1 MVTNDKGAVE
11 LKHSVIKG
19 LAKLLWED
27 NLNEETKEQLAM
39 EISPGPRPTWRC
51 CVYKEREI
59 LKWRIRLSCAE
70 PEPDPGH
77 RSGLSG
83 VPACSLFRHR

>member
-51 CVYKEREI
+51 CV
-59 LKWRIRLSCAE
+59 
-70 PEPDPGH
+70 
-77 RSGLSG
+77 
-83 VPACSLFRHR
+83 